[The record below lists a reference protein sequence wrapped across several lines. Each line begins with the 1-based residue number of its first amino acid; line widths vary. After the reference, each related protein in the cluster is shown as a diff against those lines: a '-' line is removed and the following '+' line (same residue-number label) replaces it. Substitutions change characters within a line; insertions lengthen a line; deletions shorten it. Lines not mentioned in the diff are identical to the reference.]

1 MIPVSSRSW
10 RPLALAAL
18 LVTPAATAT
27 AQATPSAA
35 SVAGAAADTIALS
48 LDDVLRTV
56 IGRSQEARLARSEI
70 GIADQQV
77 RAARSAALPTLSG
90 AINYTRTYETPFRGG
105 GFTVPDSMRFAP
117 DTTAAL
123 ADRVRYL
130 ERNAGNAGLAGFG
143 ALFGNLPFGQLNTY
157 VATLTA
163 SQTLYAAG
171 KVGAALRIANQ
182 YKGATQAGVTEQLA
196 ELELRTRTAYVRAQL
211 AQELERIA
219 MLAVAQA
226 DSFLAQERLRLETGI
241 ASELDV
247 LRAEVAAE
255 NLRPDLVQA
264 RNAAAVAT
272 LDLKALLDIA
282 PETPLRLTTPL
293 DAPAAAVRAADAA
306 SNADDL
312 ADRPALKA
320 AERTVEI
327 RREQL
332 RIARAGHLPTV
343 NLRVNYG
350 KQAFPQTVF
359 GFDDVSWHNDFNAVI
374 GIQIPIF
381 SGFRV
386 DAEAEQAKVA
396 LAQEELRLTQLREG
410 VALQYTQAI
419 GERERAAAS
428 LSARERTVSQA
439 TRVHDLTVLRYEQ
452 GLATQLEVSDARLG
466 LLRART
472 ALAQATADYHLAAA
486 AVVRALGETTVSF

>member
-1 MIPVSSRSW
+1 MSFLTLRRAAQTAAVATTLLTT
-10 RPLALAAL
+10 LA
-18 LVTPAATAT
+18 
-27 AQATPSAA
+27 SAA
-35 SVAGAAADTIALS
+35 HAQSPTAAADTVTLS
-48 LDDVLRTV
+48 LDEALRSVL
-56 IGRSQEARLARSEI
+56 GRSQEARLARSEV

-105 GFTVPDSMRFAP
+105 GFTLPDSLRFSP
-117 DTTAAL
+117 DTNAAL

-143 ALFGNLPFGQLNTY
+143 SLFSNLPFGQLNTY

-171 KVGAALRIANQ
+171 KVGAALRIADE

-219 MLAVAQA
+219 TLAVVQA
-226 DSFLAQERLRLETGI
+226 DSFLAQERLRLESGV

-247 LRAEVAAE
+247 LRAEVSAE

-282 PETPLRLTTPL
+282 PETPLRLSTAL
-293 DAPAAAVRAADAA
+293 DAPAAALRAADAT
-306 SNADDL
+306 SRADALD
-312 ADRPALKA
+312 DRPALQA
-320 AERTVEI
+320 AERTVSI

-350 KQAFPQTVF
+350 RQAFPQTVF
-359 GFDDVSWHNDFNAVI
+359 GFSGVDWRNDFNAVV
-374 GIQIPIF
+374 GVQIPIF

-396 LAQEELRLTQLREG
+396 LAQEELRLAQLREG
-410 VALQYTQAI
+410 VALQYEQAV

-428 LSARERTVSQA
+428 LAARERTVTQA
-439 TRVHDLTVLRYEQ
+439 NRVHDLTVLRYEQ